1 MYSVKFQQL
10 TNYTIN
16 VKRGSC
22 EPLLKSRFLES
33 IFKKILTFYNY
44 CDKIAKQIEVK
55 TMDKIEEIRGRLAAV
70 AHKESVDGSLKLRE
84 LGIDSLDIVELLL
97 QLEEDYGVHFDDM
110 DMSALVTVQDLLDAI
125 AKQLK

>member
-1 MYSVKFQQL
+1 M
-10 TNYTIN
+10 
-16 VKRGSC
+16 
-22 EPLLKSRFLES
+22 E
-33 IFKKILTFYNY
+33 
-44 CDKIAKQIEVK
+44 
-55 TMDKIEEIRGRLAAV
+55 KIEEIRGRLAAV
-70 AHKESVDGSLKLRE
+70 AHRDSVEGSLKLRE